1 MLFIPDMEYG
11 ADGGGKMKELLS
23 WLRCFFFH
31 RDHDASWTDHTNK
44 VGVTTVCKTCGRTMK
59 M

>member
-1 MLFIPDMEYG
+1 
-11 ADGGGKMKELLS
+11 MKEILS